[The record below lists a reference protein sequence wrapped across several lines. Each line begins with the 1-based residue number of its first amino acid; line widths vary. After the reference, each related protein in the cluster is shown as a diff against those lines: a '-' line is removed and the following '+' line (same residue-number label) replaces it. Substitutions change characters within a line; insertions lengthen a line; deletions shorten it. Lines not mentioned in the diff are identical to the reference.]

1 MSTRGRSGLPIV
13 VIPCYDEERRLDV
26 VRLAALAESGRVHL
40 LFVDDGSSDGT
51 ATVLY
56 GMSTTSDAIDVL
68 RLPRNV
74 GKAEAIR
81 QGLLRGIDA
90 EAPILA
96 YYDADLAT
104 PPEELL
110 RLLELLESRSDL
122 AFVMASRVLMLGWRI
137 QRRAHRHY
145 LGRVFATI
153 ASLLLSIP
161 VYDTQC
167 GAKAFRVSPALR
179 EAVSTPFRSSW
190 VFDVE
195 LIGRLLRGSTTAE
208 PVPLTAFEEMPLREW
223 RDVSGSRLGVVG
235 MGRALVDLFIVG
247 AKFRRGP
254 R

>member
-40 LFVDDGSSDGT
+40 LFVDDGSTDGT
-51 ATVLY
+51 AAALD

-81 QGLLRGIDA
+81 HGLLRGIDA

-122 AFVMASRVLMLGWRI
+122 AFVLASRVLMLGWRI
-137 QRRAHRHY
+137 QRRAYRHY

-179 EAVSTPFRSSW
+179 EAVGTPFRSSW

-208 PVPLTAFEEMPLREW
+208 AVPLAAFEEMPLREW

-235 MGRALVDLFIVG
+235 MGRALVDLFVVG
-247 AKFRRGP
+247 AKFRRG
-254 R
+254 RR